1 MIKTEVTTSCDGFWR
16 LKSEVG
22 ELRISTVEVQTS
34 AGEFGVGRH
43 YVTSIKHSCEPQ
55 HEGYVEI
62 TRTEAQHVASVENIV
77 VGHDSHTQGDHLVH
91 EAIARA
97 VEAAQQKFVDKLI
110 KKGWRCRICPRCKL
124 FAIWS
129 APR

>member
-1 MIKTEVTTSCDGFWR
+1 MTIKTEVTTSCNGFWR

-22 ELRISTVEVQTS
+22 ELRISTVEVQTP

-62 TRTEAQHVASVENIV
+62 TRTEAQHVAS
-77 VGHDSHTQGDHLVH
+77 LVH

-97 VEAAQQKFVDKLI
+97 VEAAQQKNSLYGFS
-110 KKGWRCRICPRCKL
+110 PR
-124 FAIWS
+124 AVS
-129 APR
+129 